1 MIVHLA
7 RSAETPSPQDAV
19 AHVVPAQELYGLA
32 SGWLREPRATLLIR
46 TAVDQAQLLRAP
58 HEARVMI
65 KLAPHG
71 LLVESPDAVEVED
84 FAPAQA
90 VSGHD
95 TVPMA
100 PWRVLQEVGRGRC
113 GSRRLCRSAV
123 RKRPMEPP
131 VDMKIVIVEAQGGR
145 VGALCRSL
153 INLFRTSMNIT

>member
-19 AHVVPAQELYGLA
+19 AHVVPAQELYALA

-100 PWRVLQEVGRGRC
+100 PWRLCFKRWAAAGAARGVC
-113 GSRRLCRSAV
+113 AAPPSVSVPWSRQW
-123 RKRPMEPP
+123 
-131 VDMKIVIVEAQGGR
+131 I
-145 VGALCRSL
+145 
-153 INLFRTSMNIT
+153 